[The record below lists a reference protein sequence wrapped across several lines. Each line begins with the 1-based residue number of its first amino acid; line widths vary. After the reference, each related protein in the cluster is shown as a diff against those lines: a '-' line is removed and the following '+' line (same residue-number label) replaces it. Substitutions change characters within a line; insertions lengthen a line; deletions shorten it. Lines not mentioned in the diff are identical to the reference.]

1 MAQVT
6 SLPPPESATS
16 TLSLTE
22 EKSTRSIRLLSHQQL
37 VLMRFRKNR
46 LAVLGL
52 VVLVILYIQAIFC
65 EFLSPYDANRRFQG
79 NVHIPPS
86 VIHLRTTDGQWQRPF
101 IYKVERT
108 TDPKTFERTY
118 AEDTSKPFP
127 IKFFVRGDPYVMWGL
142 IQSDLHLF
150 GVDKEAEPIA
160 MLGGDAMG
168 RDLLSRIFYGGRIS
182 LSIPLVG
189 VLLSLL
195 IGLTLGGVSGY
206 YGGVVDNIVQRLI
219 ELIRSIPTIP
229 LWMGL
234 AAALPPNWPQLRVY
248 IAITIIL
255 SFVGWTT
262 LARVIRGKF
271 LALREEDFVLAAL
284 QAGARA
290 GFVIREHL
298 IPSFASYILVYLTL
312 AIPGLIIGETSL
324 SFLGLGLVPPTIS
337 WGVLLK
343 DAQKVAEVALH
354 PWILSPALF
363 VLATVMAFNFL
374 GDGLRDAADPYSQ
387 RT

>member
-1 MAQVT
+1 MAQAT
-6 SLPPPESATS
+6 SLPPPESAAS
-16 TLSLTE
+16 ALSLTE
-22 EKSTRSIRLLSHQQL
+22 EKSVRSIRLLTHQQL

-52 VVLVILYIQAIFC
+52 VVLVVLYITAIFC
-65 EFLSPYDANRRFQG
+65 EFLAPYDANRRFQG
-79 NVHIPPS
+79 YVHVPPS

-108 TDPKTFERTY
+108 TDLKTFERTY
-118 AEDTSKPFP
+118 AADTSTPYP
-127 IKFFVRGDPYVMWGL
+127 IKFLVRGDPYVMWGF

-150 GVDKEAEPIA
+150 GVDEAAEPFAI
-160 MLGGDAMG
+160 LGGDAMG

-189 VLLSLL
+189 VFLSLL
-195 IGLTLGGVSGY
+195 IGLTLGGISGY

-248 IAITIIL
+248 IAITVIL

-284 QAGARA
+284 QAGARG

-298 IPSFASYILVYLTL
+298 IPSFTSYILVYLTL
-312 AIPGLIIGETSL
+312 AIPGL
-324 SFLGLGLVPPTIS
+324 
-337 WGVLLK
+337 
-343 DAQKVAEVALH
+343 DH
-354 PWILSPALF
+354 
-363 VLATVMAFNFL
+363 
-374 GDGLRDAADPYSQ
+374 R
-387 RT
+387 

>member
-1 MAQVT
+1 
-6 SLPPPESATS
+6 
-16 TLSLTE
+16 
-22 EKSTRSIRLLSHQQL
+22 
-37 VLMRFRKNR
+37 
-46 LAVLGL
+46 
-52 VVLVILYIQAIFC
+52 
-65 EFLSPYDANRRFQG
+65 
-79 NVHIPPS
+79 
-86 VIHLRTTDGQWQRPF
+86 
-101 IYKVERT
+101 
-108 TDPKTFERTY
+108 
-118 AEDTSKPFP
+118 
-127 IKFFVRGDPYVMWGL
+127 MWGF

-150 GVDKEAEPIA
+150 GVDKAAEPFTL
-160 MLGGDAMG
+160 LGGDAMG

-189 VLLSLL
+189 VFLSLL
-195 IGLTLGGVSGY
+195 IGLTLGGISGY

-248 IAITIIL
+248 IAITVIL

-284 QAGARA
+284 QAGARG